1 MTTPPATCTGRIVSE
16 SRTTANT
23 EPRNGCRFAYIDA
36 RAVPTRSITSS
47 QTRFVNAY
55 ASTDEKSRHAQTSGV
70 TSPQSSRASAG
81 EATARNGMQQAIETI
96 ALTRVDE

>member
-1 MTTPPATCTGRIVSE
+1 MPPATWIARIDSE
-16 SRTTANT
+16 RISTAKT

-55 ASTDEKSRHAQTSGV
+55 ASTDEKSRHAQTRGV

-81 EATARNGMQQAIETI
+81 EATARNGMQHAIETI